1 MVRLSVVVITLNEA
15 HNLPRLLNSLSDL
28 ADDVVVFDSGSTD
41 GTVAIA
47 KAHGAR
53 VYPCQWEGWSSTK
66 NRANQAAIGEW
77 TLSLDADEALT
88 ETSREAIRRHMTG
101 PVQNEKGEWRAA
113 EINRLTRYCGNWVHH
128 SGWHP
133 DRKIRLWPTGSAH
146 WEGSIHERARF
157 QGTVSVAR
165 IAGHVEHHSY
175 PCAADHLKQIERFG
189 KVWAEDQLSLGHRYP
204 MALALV
210 KVAAQWLKSF
220 VIKRGVLDGRTGWTI
235 ARRSAW
241 ATWRKH
247 ARLQMLQAGGPT
259 VPSRVLIARTDAIG
273 DLILTLPLVRAL
285 KDRFPNV
292 EVDLLVRN
300 YAAPVARQAQGVNR
314 VIEWTSAMADDP
326 QRTGMEAILQGGYD
340 VVVHAFPDQGVMRAA
355 ARAGI
360 PRRIASGRRWAGIR
374 YATIRCWDSRKASGG
389 HEAWHGLRL
398 LLALGVDSDETFRR
412 ETGLIAPVAKGPVFP
427 TMAGMN
433 APPILLHPGS
443 NGSAGNWAPE
453 RFAELA
459 VKLAEIG
466 HVVGLTGTT
475 REQASFAPHLLHH
488 PRVVDLFGQLDLN
501 KLMALQ
507 AQSALVVASST
518 GPLHTAAALG
528 TPCLG
533 LYGKDAPE
541 WPQRWAPLGPSVKI
555 CVSKTFTVSGHLD
568 LAVDEVLAACIPM
581 LNATDPKA

>member
-1 MVRLSVVVITLNEA
+1 MRLSVVVITLNEA
-15 HNLPRLLNSLSDL
+15 HNLPRLLHSLSGL

-53 VYPCQWEGWSSTK
+53 VYPCTWQGWSATK
-66 NRANQAAIGEW
+66 NQANQAALGEW
-77 TLSLDADEALT
+77 ILSLDADEALT
-88 ETSREAIRRHMTG
+88 APSKDAIKRHIAG
-101 PVQNEKGEWRAA
+101 PVQNEKGEWRAG
-113 EINRLTRYCGNWVHH
+113 EINRLTRYCGKWVRH

-133 DRKIRLWPTGSAH
+133 DRKIRLWPSGAAQ
-146 WEGSIHERARF
+146 WEGAIHEQLTF
-157 QGTVSVAR
+157 QAPFCVAR
-165 IAGHVEHHSY
+165 IAGHIEHHSY
-175 PCAADHLKQIERFG
+175 PYASDHLSQIERFG
-189 KVWAEDQLSLGHRYP
+189 QVWAEDQLGQGQRYT
-204 MALALV
+204 MALALL

-247 ARLQMLQAGGPT
+247 ARLRMLQAGGPA

-273 DLILTLPLVRAL
+273 DLVVTLPLVRAL

-300 YAAPVARQAQGVNR
+300 YAAPVARQAQGVHR
-314 VIEWTSAMADDP
+314 VIEWSPAMADDP
-326 QRTGMEAILQGGYD
+326 KRTGMEAMRQGRYD
-340 VVVHAFPDQGVMRAA
+340 VVVHAFPDSAVMRAA

-360 PRRIASGRRWAGIR
+360 PTRIASGRRWAGIR
-374 YATIRCWDSRKASGG
+374 YATTRYWDSRKASGG

-398 LLALGVDSDETFRR
+398 LLPLGVDSDETFRKQ
-412 ETGLIAPVAKGPVFP
+412 TSLNAPVVQGPVFP
-427 TMAGMN
+427 ITAQMD

-443 NGSAGNWAPE
+443 NGSAGNWPPE
-453 RFAELA
+453 RFAALA
-459 VKLAEIG
+459 VRLAEMG
-466 HVVGLTGTT
+466 HTVGLTGTKEERT
-475 REQASFAPHLLHH
+475 SFGPHLSHH
-488 PRVVDLFGQLDLN
+488 PRVVDLFGQLDLQE
-501 KLMALQ
+501 LMALQ

-533 LYGKDAPE
+533 LYGKHAPE
-541 WPQRWAPLGPSVKI
+541 WPRRWAPLGPSVRI
-555 CVSKTFTVSGHLD
+555 CISETQTDSGQLE
-568 LAVDEVLAACIPM
+568 LSVEEVLAACTPL
-581 LNATDPKA
+581 LNPTDLKE